1 MNQTHIEGHKMTY
14 SDALQRFLEAL
25 TNREAEHKQK
35 NFPTLVVGSFSV
47 MPGRKFDKVVK
58 SDGGRYVYCFVRK
71 SDGAIVKP
79 AGWKAPEPRQYERG
93 NIYRTN
99 PLEGTN
105 VYGVD
110 YLR

>member
-1 MNQTHIEGHKMTY
+1 MTY
-14 SDALQRFLEAL
+14 SDALQRFIEAL
-25 TNREAEHKQK
+25 TNREIEFKTVK
-35 NFPTLVVGSFSV
+35 FPTLPKGTFSV

-58 SDGGRYVYCFVRK
+58 SDGGRSVYCFVRK
-71 SDGAIVKP
+71 SDGAIVKA